1 MKYEIEMQVKYVPLP
16 ARRRVSYFLAL
27 REIFRKAMELAH
39 VDRSNS
45 GDDDDEFVFGC

>member
-27 REIFRKAMELAH
+27 REIFRKAVELAH
-39 VDRSNS
+39 VDRSS
-45 GDDDDEFVFGC
+45 GSDDDDEFVFGC